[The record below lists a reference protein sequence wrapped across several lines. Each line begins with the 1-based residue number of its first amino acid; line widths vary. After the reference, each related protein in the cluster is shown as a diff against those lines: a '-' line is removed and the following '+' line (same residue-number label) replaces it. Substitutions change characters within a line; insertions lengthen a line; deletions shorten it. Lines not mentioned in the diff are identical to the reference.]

1 MGKIMSK
8 ENIKKNIPYLQNVKE
23 VGFHYEGESYPPTY
37 IYIFKYNDNKIEKIH
52 YHSKS
57 HMKSDIEYLKNNGVK
72 IISTYKNK

>member
-37 IYIFKYNDNKIEKIH
+37 IYIYSNIMIIKLKKY
-52 YHSKS
+52 
-57 HMKSDIEYLKNNGVK
+57 
-72 IISTYKNK
+72 IIIVNHI